1 MRMLEVFEKVLAQA
15 MEKEPH
21 AWLYEV
27 QSVMKATDDGKV
39 HPEDL
44 YQMKVVF
51 GMPINHTLIYE
62 VDSDGKITEKV
73 LDEPWLEDHPIPHR
87 IENGLE
93 AAFERMIQANLPYGG
108 VYPEVVLRHPLH
120 PSIIEPAYYFGVE
133 EERGKRKHISV
144 GLFSADVKFVK

>member
-15 MEKEPH
+15 MEKEH
-21 AWLYEV
+21 SAWLNEV

-51 GMPINHTLIYE
+51 GMPDNRTLIYD
-62 VDSDGKITEKV
+62 VDSDGKITEEIV
-73 LDEPWLEDHPIPHR
+73 DSPWGEDRPIPHR

-93 AAFERMIQANLPYGG
+93 AAFKRMMQANLPHDG

-120 PSIIEPAYYFGVE
+120 PGVIEPAYYFGVE
-133 EERGKRKHISV
+133 VNGKREYISV
-144 GLFSADVKFVK
+144 GLFSADVKFTK

>member
-39 HPEDL
+39 HPENL

-51 GMPINHTLIYE
+51 GMPVNHTLIYE
-62 VDSDGKITEKV
+62 VDSDGKITEKI

-93 AAFERMIQANLPYGG
+93 AAFERMMQANLPYDGI
-108 VYPEVVLRHPLH
+108 YPEVVLRHPLH
-120 PSIIEPAYYFGVE
+120 PGIIEPAYYFGVE
-133 EERGKRKHISV
+133 VRGKREHISV
-144 GLFSADVKFVK
+144 GLFSADVKFAK